1 MNIKLASLAADL
13 TKERDGEWVEP
24 KEWPG
29 LNPEKPMEMT
39 QLPGVAFHVRS
50 TNFPAYVT
58 ARQAELENLKKDYP
72 DDKVPPEVP
81 ARIEGQLAVEHLLV
95 DWRGFDIA
103 YSADA
108 VKAILA
114 AEEHRVLR
122 SMIYWCAGRVG
133 KRRVEFVKDAA
144 KNSEAPSAGK

>member
-1 MNIKLASLAADL
+1 MTIKLGSLAADL
-13 TKERDGEWVEP
+13 SKEREGEWVEP

-29 LNPEKPMEMT
+29 LKPDKPMEMT
-39 QLPGVAFHVRS
+39 PLPGVAFLVRS

-58 ARQAELENLKKDYP
+58 ARQVALEDLKKDYP
-72 DDKVPPEVP
+72 DDKVPADVA
-81 ARIEGQLAVEHLLV
+81 ARIEGQLAVEHLLLN
-95 DWRGFDIA
+95 WRGFDIA

-133 KRRVEFVKDAA
+133 KRQVEFVKDAA

>member
-1 MNIKLASLAADL
+1 MTLKIASLAVDL
-13 TKERDGEWVEP
+13 SKERDGEWIEP

-29 LNPEKPMEMT
+29 LNPEKPLEMT

-58 ARQAELENLKKDYP
+58 ARQAALEDLKKDYP
-72 DDKVPPEVP
+72 DDKVPPETA
-81 ARIEGQLAVEHLLV
+81 ARIEGQLAVEYLLI

-108 VKAILA
+108 VKTILA

-133 KRRVEFVKDAA
+133 KRRVEFVKDAV